1 MAEPL
6 SSAQRLSRLFYELED
21 FGAPPPKPPVAP
33 VVETEEAAEEKE
45 PEPDRVSLLQIEFDA
60 HIAAARQEGIAQ
72 GRAETEEALRA
83 QYEAYVATLVDG
95 LRQENQRRYAVVE
108 QAADAFVQTVV
119 ESVTQLTQ
127 LPPEVLQGVQRN
139 LVADAADFVRECEGR
154 VRVVCSAH
162 DAPLLKGILG
172 EDAESEI
179 DVQEDV
185 AAGNI
190 HIVTAGNSILIDTQ
204 QWQHAVLEKLVKTVT
219 ALAQQGMSKEESRR
233 VEP

>member
-21 FGAPPPKPPVAP
+21 FGAPPPKPVAP

-119 ESVTQLTQ
+119 ESVTQLTK

-179 DVQEDV
+179 DVQEGV